1 MDEKKEETFQSSE
14 DSIEKLETETQS
26 TSSTDEAPHIEEEK
40 TSEEDISAE
49 HEPEPSPESSSTI
62 KDEQAT
68 ELEEDKPA
76 SEIEETKIVEEEIPV
91 SEVEEIKP
99 LEEEPVSEEVPP
111 PRKEV
116 VIVQEVKEKTKDKI
130 IKKIK
135 RTTLIVL
142 LIIGLIL
149 VGGVYAW
156 TSGMDDLRADNDYL
170 IVVVYKDVPKAASIY
185 HEDTK
190 ESDVVEVI
198 ELGALTK
205 SNRKSYF
212 NNVQNEY
219 GVLDRM
225 IIIDV
230 DTLYKLSTDDYILYK
245 DDPNKSISRDDM
257 YNWLIGRSFPL
268 DEIKGDDSPSKFNAN
283 MLKSWL
289 DHYQE
294 KLFGNWGSNTIKVV
308 LNGYRS
314 ETIIIHPGNSALFI
328 LKYIAIEKILLPV

>member
-14 DSIEKLETETQS
+14 DSMEKSETETQS

-40 TSEEDISAE
+40 TSEEYISAE
-49 HEPEPSPESSSTI
+49 NEPEPSPESSLTVE
-62 KDEQAT
+62 DEKAT
-68 ELEEDKPA
+68 ELEEDKPV
-76 SEIEETKIVEEEIPV
+76 SEI
-91 SEVEEIKP
+91 EEIKP
-99 LEEEPVSEEVPP
+99 LEEEPVREEVPP
-111 PRKEV
+111 QPKEV

-130 IKKIK
+130 IKKVK

-142 LIIGLIL
+142 VIIGLIL

-170 IVVVYKDVPKAASIY
+170 IVVVFKEVEAASIY
-185 HEDTK
+185 HKDTG
-190 ESDVVEVI
+190 ESEVI
-198 ELGALTK
+198 EVPELEK
-205 SNRKSYF
+205 ISDRKRFFES
-212 NNVQNEY
+212 VQKKY

-230 DTLYKLSTDDYILYK
+230 DTLYKLSTDDYILYQ
-245 DDPNKSISRDDM
+245 DDPNKTIYRDEM
-257 YNWLIGRSFPL
+257 YDWLIGKDFPRP
-268 DEIKGDDSPSKFNAN
+268 EIQGNDSPSEVNAN

-294 KLFGNWGSNTIKVV
+294 KLFENWGSNTIKVV

-314 ETIIIHPGNSALFI
+314 DKIIISPGNSALFI
-328 LKYIAIEKILLPV
+328 LKYISIEKILLPM